1 MCVLVTEVQPLKA
14 GIVHRRGTHS
24 VGLVTPSQD
33 TESEGDCNIKMSLYT
48 KNVPWRI
55 SGSASDPPVESRV
68 SAVAVT
74 GTVAQLFEL
83 VMDVEVWGGLCS
95 GVCVLTYGLPKP
107 FARYKHPTSPPWHTR
122 TDVID

>member
-83 VMDVEVWGGLCS
+83 VMDVEVW
-95 GVCVLTYGLPKP
+95 VCAHIWAAQAICQVQASHKSTL
-107 FARYKHPTSPPWHTR
+107 AHTNR
-122 TDVID
+122 CD